1 MLTRLSIENFATV
14 DSLDMQLG
22 SGLTVLTGETGAGKS
37 ILFDA
42 LDLLFGARAESIVV
56 RTGAARCQLEAE
68 VSLQGEAAAL
78 EWLSRHELTDEDDP
92 ECLLLRRVIRAD
104 GGSKAW
110 INGQQSTLAM
120 LRELAEVVLDIHGQH
135 AHQALLRAAEQRRII
150 DDFGGH
156 TAALE
161 ATRQSYADWR
171 RAEQE
176 LAKLGSAALN
186 DPAQR
191 ELLEYQ
197 CSELNEFAPQDGEFA
212 ALNTEFLR
220 LNRIDELQSDCAWLE
235 SKLGGEDAI
244 EDQLGEAGRRCEKL
258 VEAQPDLGAALEALT
273 QARDAVVE
281 ARREIQHAA
290 DGFENDPERL
300 AEVSSRLDQWE
311 SLARKHRCPAEE
323 LASHAAQLNDQLG
336 AAAGDDQRRIELEK
350 QIQGLAQTYATAAM
364 ALTAERKQAAGK
376 LAKAVMHDLPSLG
389 LPHARIEFALNTN
402 SETASADGQDAVQI
416 QVSLNPG
423 QSLQSLAKVAS
434 GGELARISLAIA
446 VNAHASRRVPILLFD
461 EVDVGV
467 GGAIATAIGEHLLT
481 LAATNQVL
489 CVTHQPQVAALGKQ
503 HYRVQ
508 KDVANEQTFSRL
520 ILLDHS
526 ARVDEISR
534 MAGGR
539 EITAQTRAHAEAL
552 LGLSDSEGAK
562 A

>member
-14 DSLDMQLG
+14 DSLEMNLG

-42 LDLLFGARAESIVV
+42 LDLLFGARAESILV
-56 RTGAARCQLEAE
+56 RTGAARCSLEAE
-68 VSLQGEAAAL
+68 VSLQGESVAL
-78 EWLSRHELTDEDDP
+78 GWLQRNELVDEDEP
-92 ECLLLRRVIRAD
+92 ERLLLRRVIRAD

-120 LRELAEVVLDIHGQH
+120 LRELAEAVLDIHGQH
-135 AHQALLRAAEQRRII
+135 AHQALLRAAEQRRIV

-156 TAALE
+156 DTALAQ
-161 ATRQSYADWR
+161 TRERFTEWR
-171 RAEQE
+171 AAERE
-176 LAKLGSAALN
+176 LARLGSAALN

-197 CSELNEFAPQDGEFA
+197 CAELNEFAPQEGEFT
-212 ALNTEFLR
+212 ALNAEFLR
-220 LNRIDELQSDCAWLE
+220 LNRIDELQADCAWLE
-235 SKLGGEDAI
+235 AALGDDDGV
-244 EDQLGEAGRRCEKL
+244 EDQLGESSRRCEKL
-258 VEAQPDLGAALEALT
+258 VEAQPDLIAAQESLN
-273 QARDAVVE
+273 QAREAVRE

-290 DGFENDPERL
+290 SGFENDPERL
-300 AEVSSRLDQWE
+300 AEVGARLDQWE

-323 LASHAAQLNDQLG
+323 LASHAAALNEQLAG
-336 AAAGDDQRRIELEK
+336 AAGDDQRRIELEK
-350 QIQGLAQTYATAAM
+350 QISDLAERYAQAAS
-364 ALTAERKQAAGK
+364 ALTQARVKAGAR
-376 LAKAVMHDLPSLG
+376 LAKTVMQDLPSLG
-389 LPHARIEFALNTN
+389 LPHARLEFKVSSNPE
-402 SETASADGQDAVQI
+402 SASAQGHDSVQI
-416 QVSLNPG
+416 LVSLNPG
-423 QSLQSLAKVAS
+423 QAVQPLSKVAS
-434 GGELARISLAIA
+434 GGELARISLALA

-467 GGAIATAIGEHLLT
+467 GGAIASAIGEHLLT

-508 KDVANEQTFSRL
+508 KDVSGEQTYSRL
-520 ILLDHS
+520 VLLDHA

-539 EITAQTRAHAEAL
+539 EITEQTRAHARAL
-552 LGLSDSEGAK
+552 LGNSAG
-562 A
+562 

>member
-14 DSLDMQLG
+14 DALEMQLG

-42 LDLLFGARAESIVV
+42 LDLLFGARAESMVV
-56 RTGAARCQLEAE
+56 RTGESRCQLEAE
-68 VSLQGEAAAL
+68 VNLRGEADAL
-78 EWLSRHELTDEDDP
+78 GWLQQHELIDEDDP

-110 INGQQSTLAM
+110 INGQQSTLTT

-135 AHQALLRAAEQRRII
+135 AHQALLRAPEQRRIV

-161 ATRQSYADWR
+161 AVRDSYQAWR
-171 RAEQE
+171 AAQRE
-176 LAKLGSAALN
+176 LGLLGSSALN

-197 CSELNEFAPQDGEFA
+197 CAELNEFAPQTGEFA
-212 ALNTEFLR
+212 SLNAEFLR
-220 LNRIDELQSDCAWLE
+220 LNRIDELRSDCAWLE
-235 SKLGGEDAI
+235 ATLGGDDAI
-244 EDQLGEAGRRCEKL
+244 EDQLAEAGRRCEKL
-258 VEAQPDLGAALEALT
+258 VEAQPDLAAALDALT
-273 QARDAVVE
+273 QARDAVVD

-311 SLARKHRCPAEE
+311 SLARKHRCPPEDLAE
-323 LASHAAQLNDQLG
+323 HAATLNEQLA
-336 AAAGDDQRRIELEK
+336 AAAGDDQRRIALENH
-350 QIQGLAQTYATAAM
+350 IRTLVTEY
-364 ALTAERKQAAGK
+364 QAAAARLTQARLDAAEK
-376 LAKAVMHDLPSLG
+376 LAAVVARDLPSLG
-389 LPHARIEFALNTN
+389 LPHARIQFTLTTDPATN
-402 SETASADGQDAVQI
+402 SADGQDQVQI

-423 QSLQSLAKVAS
+423 QALQSLAKVAS

-446 VNAHASRRVPILLFD
+446 VNAHATRRVPILLFD

-467 GGAIATAIGEHLLT
+467 GGAIASAIGEHLLT
-481 LAATNQVL
+481 LAASNQVL
-489 CVTHQPQVAALGKQ
+489 CVTHQPQVAAMGRQ
-503 HYRVQ
+503 HYRVHKEVEGQ
-508 KDVANEQTFSRL
+508 QTFSRL
-520 ILLDHS
+520 VLLDHA

-552 LGLSDSEGAK
+552 LA
-562 A
+562 AQVAH